1 MIDTHCHLDDAR
13 FAEDIEAAVAR
24 YEAAGVTRAIAM
36 GYDMAS
42 SFRVQAL
49 SERFSSV
56 WYAAGIHPDSCDEAT
71 DSALGALKSL
81 ADGNKCVAIGEI
93 GLDYH
98 WDTGRKARQK
108 EAFAEQIRLAGSLN
122 LPVSVHMRDATED
135 TLKLLKEN
143 RRYLPKGG
151 AMHCF
156 AGSRETAKE
165 ALDLGF
171 YISFAGPLTFR
182 NARNLPE
189 IAAYVPADRC
199 IAETDSPYLAPHP
212 KRGERN
218 EPSLLPLIVQKLAE
232 FKKIPYETMCD
243 YVTHNACSFCVRND
257 KESYFG
263 NALWL
268 EHEPSAAEVIEAIP
282 DRAYPEV
289 VFCGFGEP
297 TERLDALVEIAGVLK
312 ERGHTVRLNTNG
324 QGNLINGR
332 DITTDLAMCVDKVN
346 VSLNAPTA
354 EAYQAVC
361 RSIYGES
368 AFSALISFA
377 KCCRDKSMDVVLSVV
392 DCIGAEA
399 VAACRALAE
408 ENGLRLR
415 VRAMIENS

>member
-1 MIDTHCHLDDAR
+1 MKKSNT
-13 FAEDIEAAVAR
+13 FV
-24 YEAAGVTRAIAM
+24 YE
-36 GYDMAS
+36 
-42 SFRVQAL
+42 L
-49 SERFSSV
+49 
-56 WYAAGIHPDSCDEAT
+56 
-71 DSALGALKSL
+71 
-81 ADGNKCVAIGEI
+81 DGNLYI
-93 GLDYH
+93 
-98 WDTGRKARQK
+98 
-108 EAFAEQIRLAGSLN
+108 N
-122 LPVSVHMRDATED
+122 LT
-135 TLKLLKEN
+135 N
-143 RRYLPKGG
+143 R
-151 AMHCF
+151 C
-156 AGSRETAKE
+156 S
-165 ALDLGF
+165 
-171 YISFAGPLTFR
+171 
-182 NARNLPE
+182 
-189 IAAYVPADRC
+189 
-199 IAETDSPYLAPHP
+199 
-212 KRGERN
+212 
-218 EPSLLPLIVQKLAE
+218 
-232 FKKIPYETMCD
+232 
-243 YVTHNACSFCVRND
+243 NACSFCVRND

-377 KCCRDKSMDVVLSVV
+377 KCCRDKSMAVVLSVV